1 MSDLLIKSNIPLRID
16 QIDRLTHITTA
27 ITALREKK
35 QDNERITKAT
45 VIRALIDS
53 FDFSKLNLENIKNE
67 GDLKER
73 ISAVINNNLS
83 LEKFENF
90 EKLFKEKIGDEVL
103 NEIKNWLIKEG
114 VLKLQNS
121 DK

>member
-1 MSDLLIKSNIPLRID
+1 MSNLLIKSNIPLRID